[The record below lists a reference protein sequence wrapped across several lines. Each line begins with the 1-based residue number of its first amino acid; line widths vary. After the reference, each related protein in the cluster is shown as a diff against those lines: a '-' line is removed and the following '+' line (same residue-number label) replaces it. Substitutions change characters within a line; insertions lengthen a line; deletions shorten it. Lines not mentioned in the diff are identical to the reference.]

1 MIVHAG
7 RERTYEAETMPSPE
21 KTSSKGQNYL
31 SDPRISR
38 DLPGRSRHRR
48 EPLETFRWMKA
59 GEWDCLTGGA
69 QLWFPVIF
77 CVKVLAPRMPLA
89 LGAL

>member
-7 RERTYEAETMPSPE
+7 RERTNEAETMPSPE

-59 GEWDCLTGGA
+59 GEWDCLTQKITGNHSCA
-69 QLWFPVIF
+69 PP
-77 CVKVLAPRMPLA
+77 VKVLAPRMPLA